1 MRIRFVD
8 PPPRESA
15 GCREEQREHRVVDER
30 ENDEG
35 VDKGEGRVNHARNL
49 EGRHVDVPDAV
60 HVQVEGEGIA
70 ADHQSDDRAADTAR
84 EASLADAQ
92 HRAAQ
97 HEGHADAVDDA
108 QREVVNRREPEVR
121 QSRGDLSGGR
131 IQFGHARVRGYQRVD
146 DEDDDRDDDHG
157 RKHADDLHDSV
168 EIQEGR
174 ENHEAGAHGTASPRG
189 QTELLLKVRAR
200 AREHHEAHRETRKNK
215 HHVNDA
221 THGRVSDAFEDLVV
235 VAGAEVGTQ
244 LEGDD
249 AEDDVE
255 DAQGRDADQALRA
268 EGEEVLEQILA
279 GRQARADDDPH
290 VGEGDREVL
299 F

>member
-1 MRIRFVD
+1 M
-8 PPPRESA
+8 
-15 GCREEQREHRVVDER
+15 
-30 ENDEG
+30 
-35 VDKGEGRVNHARNL
+35 NHARNL
-49 EGRHVDVPDAV
+49 EGGNVHVPDAV

-70 ADHQSDDRAADTAR
+70 ADHQGDDSAADTAR

-97 HEGHADAVDDA
+97 HEGHADTVDDA
-108 QREVVNRREPEVR
+108 QREVVDRREPEVR

-131 IQFGHARVRGYQRVD
+131 IQFGHARVRGRQRVD
-146 DEDDDRDDDHG
+146 DENDDRDDDHG
-157 RKHADDLHDSV
+157 RKHADHLHDSI

-189 QTELLLKVRAR
+189 QTELLFKVRAR

-215 HHVNDA
+215 HDVNDA

-235 VAGAEVGTQ
+235 VAGAVVGTQ
-244 LEGDD
+244 LEGDN

-255 DAQGRDADQALRA
+255 DSQGGDSNQSGGT
-268 EGEEVLEQILA
+268 EGQEVLEQVLA
-279 GRQARADDDPH
+279 AGQASADDDPH
-290 VGEGDREVL
+290 VGEGNREVL